1 MYAIVEENA
10 RYVMKILYLILLY
23 NGEINGGHTYRMAT
37 AKALKNLVG
46 YENLDIVLSELDTS
60 DWGCNVVMR
69 MKSYSSGKEK
79 LRNLLEGNITQ
90 RSNKDIDEIVN
101 LINKNQY
108 DIVLFGSSETG
119 KLVSEVKRRC
129 NVKTMTWYHDIVA
142 DVIERKKKTEF
153 NLKML
158 PIWNAEKKAE
168 GTDARLTDVPIV
180 LHRRDA
186 ELLQKYWGR
195 KTDVFIPIA
204 LEDKFVPYDYSAES
218 EKNEKLQLLFVGAYN
233 WSVNVEAA
241 KWFCENVMSKLN
253 DYAVQFNIAG
263 FQMENLLKDGWVGQY
278 KNVKVL
284 GTVDDLAETYKKAD
298 VVVEPILT
306 GSGMKVKT
314 AEALMHGKEVIG
326 TQEALVGYDELSDK
340 VCETAEDFIST
351 IIRYTTNRPARF
363 VPLNRLAYEEN
374 YSIKG
379 IENKLNDAITRCL
392 NML

>member
-37 AKALKNLVG
+37 AKALKNLIG

-158 PIWNAEKKAE
+158 PIWNTEKKAE

-351 IIRYTTNRPARF
+351 IIRYSTNRPARF

-379 IENKLNDAITRCL
+379 IENKLRYAISKAEK
-392 NML
+392 

>member
-1 MYAIVEENA
+1 MYAIVDENA

-37 AKALKNLVG
+37 VKALKNVIG

-69 MKSYSSGKEK
+69 MKSYSSGKDK
-79 LRNLLEGNITQ
+79 LKNLLEGNITQ
-90 RSNKDIDEIVN
+90 RSNQDIDEIVN

-119 KLVSEVKRRC
+119 KLISEVKKRC
-129 NVKTMTWYHDIVA
+129 SVKTMTWYHDIVA
-142 DVIERKKKTEF
+142 DVIETKKMTEF
-153 NLKML
+153 NLKMI

-204 LEDKFVPYDYSAES
+204 LEDKFIPYDYSAEI

-233 WSVNVEAA
+233 WSVNVDAT
-241 KWFCENVMSKLN
+241 KWFCENVMPKLN

-263 FQMENLLKDGWVGQY
+263 FQMENLLKDGWIEQY
-278 KNVKVL
+278 RNVKVL
-284 GTVDDLAETYKKAD
+284 GTVDDLADTYKKAD

-314 AEALMHGKEVIG
+314 AEALMHGKEIIG
-326 TQEALVGYDELSDK
+326 TKEALEGYDELLSN
-340 VCETAEDFIST
+340 VCETADDFVIKIIDYVENKPLRFISK
-351 IIRYTTNRPARF
+351 NRKI
-363 VPLNRLAYEEN
+363 YEEK
-374 YSIKG
+374 YSIAG
-379 IENKLNDAITRCL
+379 IENKLRYAIERAL
-392 NML
+392 E

>member
-37 AKALKNLVG
+37 AKALKNLIG

-168 GTDARLTDVPIV
+168 GTDARFTDVPIV

-351 IIRYTTNRPARF
+351 IIQYTTNRPARF

-379 IENKLNDAITRCL
+379 IENKLRYAISKAEK
-392 NML
+392 

>member
-1 MYAIVEENA
+1 
-10 RYVMKILYLILLY
+10 MKILYLILLY

-37 AKALKNLVG
+37 AKALKNLIG

-158 PIWNAEKKAE
+158 PIWNTEKKAE

-351 IIRYTTNRPARF
+351 IIRYRTNRPARF

-379 IENKLNDAITRCL
+379 IENKLRYAISKAEK
-392 NML
+392 

>member
-1 MYAIVEENA
+1 
-10 RYVMKILYLILLY
+10 MKILYLILLY

-37 AKALKNLVG
+37 AKALKNLIG

-119 KLVSEVKRRC
+119 KLISEVKRRC

-158 PIWNAEKKAE
+158 PIWNTEKKAE

-195 KTDVFIPIA
+195 KTDMFIPIA

-351 IIRYTTNRPARF
+351 IIRYSTNRPARF

-379 IENKLNDAITRCL
+379 IENKLRYAISKAEK
-392 NML
+392 

>member
-1 MYAIVEENA
+1 
-10 RYVMKILYLILLY
+10 MKILYLILLY

-37 AKALKNLVG
+37 AKALKNLIG

-119 KLVSEVKRRC
+119 KLVSEVKKRC

-158 PIWNAEKKAE
+158 PIWNTEKKAE

-351 IIRYTTNRPARF
+351 IIRYSTNRPARF

-379 IENKLNDAITRCL
+379 IENKLRYAISKAEK
-392 NML
+392 

>member
-37 AKALKNLVG
+37 AKALKNLIG

-90 RSNKDIDEIVN
+90 RSNKDIDDIVN

-158 PIWNAEKKAE
+158 PIWNTEKKAE

-284 GTVDDLAETYKKAD
+284 GTVDDLAETYKRAD

-340 VCETAEDFIST
+340 VCETAEDFINT

-363 VPLNRLAYEEN
+363 VPLNRFAYEEN

-379 IENKLNDAITRCL
+379 IENKLRYAISKVK
-392 NML
+392 M

>member
-37 AKALKNLVG
+37 AKALKNLIG

-69 MKSYSSGKEK
+69 MKSYSFGKEK

-90 RSNKDIDEIVN
+90 RSNQDIDEIVN

-119 KLVSEVKRRC
+119 KLISEVKRRC

-168 GTDARLTDVPIV
+168 GTDARFTDVPIV

-351 IIRYTTNRPARF
+351 IIQYTTNRPARF

-379 IENKLNDAITRCL
+379 IENKLRYAISKAEK
-392 NML
+392 

>member
-1 MYAIVEENA
+1 
-10 RYVMKILYLILLY
+10 
-23 NGEINGGHTYRMAT
+23 
-37 AKALKNLVG
+37 
-46 YENLDIVLSELDTS
+46 
-60 DWGCNVVMR
+60 
-69 MKSYSSGKEK
+69 
-79 LRNLLEGNITQ
+79 
-90 RSNKDIDEIVN
+90 
-101 LINKNQY
+101 
-108 DIVLFGSSETG
+108 
-119 KLVSEVKRRC
+119 
-129 NVKTMTWYHDIVA
+129 
-142 DVIERKKKTEF
+142 
-153 NLKML
+153 ML
-158 PIWNAEKKAE
+158 PIWNTEKKAE

-326 TQEALVGYDELSDK
+326 TQEALVGYDELSNK

-351 IIRYTTNRPARF
+351 IIRYSTNRPARF

-379 IENKLNDAITRCL
+379 IENKLRYAISKAEK
-392 NML
+392 

>member
-37 AKALKNLVG
+37 AKALKNLIG

-90 RSNKDIDEIVN
+90 RSNQDIDEIVN

-119 KLVSEVKRRC
+119 KLISEVKRRC

-168 GTDARLTDVPIV
+168 GTDARFTDVPIV

-284 GTVDDLAETYKKAD
+284 GTVDNLAETYKKAD

-340 VCETAEDFIST
+340 VCETGEDFIST
-351 IIRYTTNRPARF
+351 IIQYTTNRPARF

-379 IENKLNDAITRCL
+379 IENKLRYAISKAEK
-392 NML
+392 

>member
-1 MYAIVEENA
+1 
-10 RYVMKILYLILLY
+10 MKILYLILLY

-37 AKALKNLVG
+37 AKALKNLIG

-158 PIWNAEKKAE
+158 PIWNTEKKAE

-186 ELLQKYWGR
+186 DLLQKYWGR

-351 IIRYTTNRPARF
+351 IIRYSTNRPARF

-379 IENKLNDAITRCL
+379 IENKLRYAISKAEK
-392 NML
+392 

>member
-1 MYAIVEENA
+1 
-10 RYVMKILYLILLY
+10 MKILYLILLY

-37 AKALKNLVG
+37 AKALKNLIG

-158 PIWNAEKKAE
+158 PIWNTEKKAE

-351 IIRYTTNRPARF
+351 IIRYSTNRPARF

-379 IENKLNDAITRCL
+379 IENKLRSVSYTHLTLPTN
-392 NML
+392 

>member
-1 MYAIVEENA
+1 
-10 RYVMKILYLILLY
+10 MKILYLILLY

-37 AKALKNLVG
+37 AKALKNLIG

-158 PIWNAEKKAE
+158 PIWNTEKKAE

-186 ELLQKYWGR
+186 DLLQKYWGR

-204 LEDKFVPYDYSAES
+204 IEDKFVPYDYSAES

-351 IIRYTTNRPARF
+351 IIRYSTNRPARF

-379 IENKLNDAITRCL
+379 IENKLRYAISKAEK
-392 NML
+392 

>member
-1 MYAIVEENA
+1 
-10 RYVMKILYLILLY
+10 MKILYLILLY

-37 AKALKNLVG
+37 AKALKNLIG

-158 PIWNAEKKAE
+158 PIWNTEKKAE

-340 VCETAEDFIST
+340 VCETAEDFINT

-379 IENKLNDAITRCL
+379 IENKLGYAISKVK
-392 NML
+392 M

>member
-1 MYAIVEENA
+1 
-10 RYVMKILYLILLY
+10 MKILYLILLY

-37 AKALKNLVG
+37 AKALKNLIG

-90 RSNKDIDEIVN
+90 RSNQDIDEIVN

-119 KLVSEVKRRC
+119 KLISEVKRRC

-241 KWFCENVMSKLN
+241 KWFCESVMSKLN

-263 FQMENLLKDGWVGQY
+263 FQMEKLLKDGWVGQY
-278 KNVKVL
+278 ENVKVL

-340 VCETAEDFIST
+340 VCETAEEFIGT

-379 IENKLNDAITRCL
+379 IENKLRYAISKAEK
-392 NML
+392 

>member
-1 MYAIVEENA
+1 MYAIVEDDA

-37 AKALKNLVG
+37 AKALRNLIG
-46 YENLDIVLSELDTS
+46 YENLDIVLSELDSS

-69 MKSYSSGKEK
+69 MKSYSCGKDK
-79 LRNLLEGNITQ
+79 LKNLFEGNITQ
-90 RSNKDIDEIVN
+90 RSNQDIDEIIN
-101 LINKNQY
+101 LINENQY

-119 KLVSEVKRRC
+119 KLISEVKRRC
-129 NVKTMTWYHDIVA
+129 NVKTITWYHDIVA
-142 DVIERKKKTEF
+142 DVIEQKKKTKF

-168 GTDARLTDVPIV
+168 GMDARLTDVPIV
-180 LHRRDA
+180 LHSRDA
-186 ELLQKYWGR
+186 ELLLKYWGR

-253 DYAVQFNIAG
+253 DCAVQFNIAG

-326 TQEALVGYDELSDK
+326 TQEALVGYDELSNK
-340 VCETAEDFIST
+340 VCKTAEDFISA
-351 IIRYTTNRPARF
+351 IIRYTTNRPPRF

-379 IENKLNDAITRCL
+379 IENKLGYAISKAK
-392 NML
+392 

>member
-1 MYAIVEENA
+1 
-10 RYVMKILYLILLY
+10 MKILYLILLY

-37 AKALKNLVG
+37 AKALKNLIG

-90 RSNKDIDEIVN
+90 RSNQDIDEIVN

-129 NVKTMTWYHDIVA
+129 NVKTMSWYHDIVA

-158 PIWNAEKKAE
+158 PIWNTEKKAE

-186 ELLQKYWGR
+186 DLLQKYWGR

-284 GTVDDLAETYKKAD
+284 GTVDDLAETYKKSD

-351 IIRYTTNRPARF
+351 IIQYTTNRPARF

-379 IENKLNDAITRCL
+379 IENKLRYAISKAEK
-392 NML
+392 

>member
-1 MYAIVEENA
+1 
-10 RYVMKILYLILLY
+10 MKILYLILLY

-37 AKALKNLVG
+37 AKALKNLIG

-129 NVKTMTWYHDIVA
+129 NVKTMSWYHDIVA

-158 PIWNAEKKAE
+158 PIWNTEKKAE

-186 ELLQKYWGR
+186 DLLQKYWGR

-284 GTVDDLAETYKKAD
+284 GTVDDLSETYKKAD

-351 IIRYTTNRPARF
+351 IIRYSTNRPARF

-379 IENKLNDAITRCL
+379 IENKLRYAISKAEK
-392 NML
+392 

>member
-1 MYAIVEENA
+1 
-10 RYVMKILYLILLY
+10 MKILYLILLY

-37 AKALKNLVG
+37 AKALKNLIG

-204 LEDKFVPYDYSAES
+204 LEDKFVPYDYGAEN

-278 KNVKVL
+278 ENVKVL

-379 IENKLNDAITRCL
+379 IENKLRYAISKAKK
-392 NML
+392 

>member
-1 MYAIVEENA
+1 
-10 RYVMKILYLILLY
+10 MKILYLILLY

-37 AKALKNLVG
+37 AKALKNLIG
-46 YENLDIVLSELDTS
+46 YENLDIVLSELDAS

-119 KLVSEVKRRC
+119 KLISEVKRRC

-158 PIWNAEKKAE
+158 PIWNTEKKAE

-351 IIRYTTNRPARF
+351 IIRYSTNRPARF

-379 IENKLNDAITRCL
+379 IENKLRYAISKAEK
-392 NML
+392 

>member
-37 AKALKNLVG
+37 AKALKNLIG

-119 KLVSEVKRRC
+119 KLISEVKRRC

-158 PIWNAEKKAE
+158 PIWNTEKKAE

-351 IIRYTTNRPARF
+351 IIRYSTNRPARF

-379 IENKLNDAITRCL
+379 IENKLRYAISKAEK
-392 NML
+392 

>member
-1 MYAIVEENA
+1 MYAIVEGNV

-37 AKALKNLVG
+37 AKALKNLIG

-60 DWGCNVVMR
+60 DWDCNVVMR

-79 LRNLLEGNITQ
+79 LKNLLEGNITQ
-90 RSNKDIDEIVN
+90 RSNQDIDEIVN

-119 KLVSEVKRRC
+119 KLISEVKRRC

-158 PIWNAEKKAE
+158 PIWNAERKAE

-204 LEDKFVPYDYSAES
+204 LEDKFVPYDYNAEI

-241 KWFCENVMSKLN
+241 KWFCENVMSSLN

-278 KNVKVL
+278 ENVKVL

-351 IIRYTTNRPARF
+351 IIRYTTNRPVRF

-379 IENKLNDAITRCL
+379 IENKLRYAISKAKK
-392 NML
+392 

>member
-1 MYAIVEENA
+1 
-10 RYVMKILYLILLY
+10 MKILYLILLY

-37 AKALKNLVG
+37 AKALKNLIG

-69 MKSYSSGKEK
+69 MKSYSSGKDK

-90 RSNKDIDEIVN
+90 RSNQDIDEIVN

-119 KLVSEVKRRC
+119 KLIKEIKRRC
-129 NVKTMTWYHDIVA
+129 NVKMMTWYHDIVA

-168 GTDARLTDVPIV
+168 GIDANLTDVPIV

-204 LEDKFVPYDYSAES
+204 LEDKFIPYDYNVEI
-218 EKNEKLQLLFVGAYN
+218 EKHEKLQLLFVGAYN

-241 KWFCENVMSKLN
+241 KWFCENVMSKLT

-263 FQMENLLKDGWVGQY
+263 FQMENLLKDGWIKQY

-284 GTVDDLAETYKKAD
+284 GTVDDLAETYKKVD

-326 TQEALVGYDELSDK
+326 TQEALVGYDELSDR
-340 VCETAEDFIST
+340 VCETAEDFINA
-351 IIRYTTNRPARF
+351 IIQYITNRPARF

-379 IENKLNDAITRCL
+379 IENKLRYAISKVKR
-392 NML
+392 

>member
-37 AKALKNLVG
+37 AKALKNLIG

-158 PIWNAEKKAE
+158 PIWNTEKKAE

-186 ELLQKYWGR
+186 DLLQKYWGR

-351 IIRYTTNRPARF
+351 IIRYSTNRPARF

-379 IENKLNDAITRCL
+379 IENKLRYAISKAEK
-392 NML
+392 

>member
-37 AKALKNLVG
+37 AKALKNLIG
-46 YENLDIVLSELDTS
+46 YENLDIVLSELDAS

-119 KLVSEVKRRC
+119 KLISEVKRRC

-158 PIWNAEKKAE
+158 PIWNTEKKAE

-326 TQEALVGYDELSDK
+326 TQEALVGYDELSNK

-351 IIRYTTNRPARF
+351 IIRYSTNRPARF

-379 IENKLNDAITRCL
+379 IENKLRYAISKAEK
-392 NML
+392 